1 MLIAKAWAKAL
12 DDGGDPRDLVAGDL
26 LQAIRTVQYVGVT
39 GNVTLNAGGNTAT
52 AKYTIHQ
59 VSATRCS
66 SSPLNSP
73 ANGPTDTRLV
83 SSTPSHPS
91 VPGPRERDRGGR
103 RHDCGRRAAGL
114 GGSQP
119 DGG

>member
-73 ANGPTDTRLV
+73 ANGPTDTRLFYPV
-83 SSTPSHPS
+83 TPISTRTEGT
-91 VPGPRERDRGGR
+91 GPRWSSARLRTTGCRFGG
-103 RHDCGRRAAGL
+103 
-114 GGSQP
+114 QP
-119 DGG
+119 T